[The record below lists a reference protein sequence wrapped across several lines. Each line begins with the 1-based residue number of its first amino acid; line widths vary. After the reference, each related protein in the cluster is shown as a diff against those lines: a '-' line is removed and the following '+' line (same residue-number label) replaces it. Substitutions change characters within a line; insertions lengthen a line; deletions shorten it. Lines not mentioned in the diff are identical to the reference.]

1 MSHFHLIAYRTSNGT
16 SGVAEVLTDRS
27 RPSWA
32 ECAEQIPGYF
42 TGRDL
47 GPAPLYVLRYATER
61 GTSERSLTFAG
72 VQRVGALIM
81 RLADRDEA
89 WDIEVL
95 DSNGGDI
102 TFNFPVFCA

>member
-1 MSHFHLIAYRTSNGT
+1 MSHCHLIAYRANDGT
-16 SGVAEVLTDRS
+16 SGVAEILTDRS

-32 ECAEQIPGYF
+32 ECAEQIPGYV

-47 GPAPLYVLRYATER
+47 GPAPLFTLRYATAC
-61 GTSERSLTFAG
+61 GPSERSLTFAG
-72 VQRVGALIM
+72 IQRVGGLVM

-89 WDIEVL
+89 WGIEVL
-95 DSNGGDI
+95 ADGGDV